1 MDPVSSSNGE
11 LFSKAAGT
19 NGQPA
24 ALLLRLLHVNTRGE
38 TKKLQDE
45 NSVLGLNV
53 SSVGFGPPAAGT
65 VKAKPHPFSSPG
77 MEQMA
82 AVPSHRTSLSLPSG
96 VGGPVC

>member
-1 MDPVSSSNGE
+1 MDPVSSSSGE
-11 LFSKAAGT
+11 FFFKGSRDKQV
-19 NGQPA
+19 QPA

-77 MEQMA
+77 ME
-82 AVPSHRTSLSLPSG
+82 
-96 VGGPVC
+96 